1 MLRAPR
7 SLLALLALLAIPTVA
22 SAQPSAHPAVSLS
35 YAIGPGV
42 TRCPDAPTLRESI
55 AARLGRDPFTAPSTE
70 PQSHLSITVLRV
82 GRGLRA
88 LISWDHGDD
97 SPPALRE
104 VASST
109 DDCSDVVATAALTI
123 SLALDAS
130 RSTRAFAFVV
140 FIASVAPIASVV
152 FVASASA
159 PVYVPVSAPAQAV
172 APTVA
177 SAPPLPRSRFWAFLG
192 PVVGFGSS
200 PAGDLGAA
208 LDLGVASSRLALS
221 LGVRA
226 DLPVTTIQS
235 STGGSVHTQRLQG
248 ELALCWH
255 SPLSGDSLHVHA
267 CALGVGAVLLGE
279 GLGVDQPRQDTSWIA
294 SIGARAMADFRLSR
308 RFGLRVRLDALVPVR
323 RAVVKLDQEV
333 VWEGA
338 WLQGSI
344 ALGAVVHFG

>member
-1 MLRAPR
+1 VRV
-7 SLLALLALLAIPTVA
+7 ALLAAIALVPITA

-35 YAIGPGV
+35 YVVGPGV
-42 TRCPDAPTLRESI
+42 TRCPDAPALRESI

-88 LISWDHGDD
+88 LISWDHGDA
-97 SPPALRE
+97 SPPAVRE
-104 VASST
+104 VATST
-109 DDCSDVVATAALTI
+109 DDCADVVATAALTI

-130 RSTRAFAFVV
+130 RSTRGSAP
-140 FIASVAPIASVV
+140 VAPIAPAAPVAPTASAV
-152 FVASASA
+152 FVAPASA
-159 PVYVPVSAPAQAV
+159 PAYVPVSAPSQAV

-177 SAPPLPRSRFWAFLG
+177 PAPPLPRSRFWAFLG

-208 LDLGVASSRLALS
+208 LDLGVASSHLALS

-226 DLPVTTIQS
+226 DLPVTTTQS

-279 GLGVDQPRQDTSWIA
+279 GLGVEQPRRDTSWIA
-294 SIGARAMADFRLSR
+294 SVGARAMADFRLSR

-323 RAVVKLDQEV
+323 RAVVKLDHEV